1 MFYLIENQE
10 QLKILQNRGM
20 KEAFVEVISYND
32 HIHPSLNNISLV
44 YIRPVIDVKGYLISI
59 NHSEALSVDIT
70 HIDALLQT
78 IDKIYVRNKKQFLY
92 YFALKNVFDISL
104 LGADIN
110 VSTNAHD
117 FIYQRYDNRNDVNLL
132 VPIVKHYE
140 KHELIYNKIKPF
152 IGITLPEWY
161 DFYNNKATLAFLYIE
176 KTGIKIDYN
185 LLDSFYNIS
194 NPLYSIKDDIIYSQY
209 NLYTTTKRP
218 SNSFNN
224 INFSAL
230 NKDNGSRKSFIA
242 KNDYLLDFDISAYHP
257 SLIAKL
263 VDYEFKNDIHTELA
277 EMYGVDY
284 KTSKELTFKQ
294 LYGGIFDQY
303 KNIEYFKR
311 IQNYIDKLWLGFNTH
326 GYIETPISKYKFY
339 KYSIDNPNPNKL
351 FNYLLQ
357 ELETSTNINII
368 WDVIKIL
375 KGKNTKLIL
384 YTYDSFTFDFDKN
397 ELEVIESIKNIF
409 IKNNLKYKIKQGV
422 NYDF

>member
-1 MFYLIENQE
+1 MY
-10 QLKILQNRGM
+10 
-20 KEAFVEVISYND
+20 
-32 HIHPSLNNISLV
+32 
-44 YIRPVIDVKGYLISI
+44 
-59 NHSEALSVDIT
+59 
-70 HIDALLQT
+70 
-78 IDKIYVRNKKQFLY
+78 
-92 YFALKNVFDISL
+92 
-104 LGADIN
+104 
-110 VSTNAHD
+110 
-117 FIYQRYDNRNDVNLL
+117 
-132 VPIVKHYE
+132 
-140 KHELIYNKIKPF
+140 
-152 IGITLPEWY
+152 
-161 DFYNNKATLAFLYIE
+161 
-176 KTGIKIDYN
+176 
-185 LLDSFYNIS
+185 
-194 NPLYSIKDDIIYSQY
+194 
-209 NLYTTTKRP
+209 
-218 SNSFNN
+218 
-224 INFSAL
+224 
-230 NKDNGSRKSFIA
+230 GSRKSFIA